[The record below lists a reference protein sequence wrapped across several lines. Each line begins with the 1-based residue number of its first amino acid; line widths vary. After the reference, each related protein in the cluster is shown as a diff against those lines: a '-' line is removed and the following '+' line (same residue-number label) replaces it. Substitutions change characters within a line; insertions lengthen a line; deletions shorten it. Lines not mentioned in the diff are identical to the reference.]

1 MADEI
6 NITTND
12 PEAMR
17 AEIEQTRARMSETI
31 DEIEGALIRKKE
43 EIQDRLDV
51 LSPVK
56 ENPWSSLG
64 IIFGTGVLLGFAT
77 GGDDDEDDEE
87 AEYDGGYSFSGGRS
101 AGYATALGVGA
112 ATHLDAEERAEQWER
127 RARRLLRIAREQ
139 EELLED
145 SPRRRAA
152 LRRDAEPDDVDDEY
166 ASDRLGDF
174 REMIGDRIVDFVG
187 SAIRGLARGQGI
199 A

>member
-1 MADEI
+1 MTDEI
-6 NITTND
+6 HITTND

-77 GGDDDEDDEE
+77 GGGDDEE
-87 AEYDGGYSFSGGRS
+87 EEYEYDGGYSFSGGRS
-101 AGYATALGVGA
+101 AGYATALGIGA

-139 EELLED
+139 KELLED

-166 ASDRLGDF
+166 EPDRLGDF
-174 REMIGDRIVDFVG
+174 REMLGDRIVDFVG
-187 SAIRGLARGQGI
+187 SAIRGLTRGQGI